1 MLVESLKQVAS
12 IPVRRERTGVL
23 EEQEV
28 NLT

>member
-12 IPVRRERTGVL
+12 IPVRREWTGVL